1 MQVGTGKQIPAPAMQ
16 RFKKMAYLVSKC
28 SPYCLKMNRAF
39 QIILICLLAC
49 SIKTTLWAQ
58 AEAESASGSLEL
70 QSSFSKKVVT
80 IPVQSKISVKYTVG
94 PRRYHNLTLD
104 EVQDTSVV
112 ISGTRVGVQYLEEI
126 TVRDEDRYRAGKTV
140 FWISIG
146 VFLGFLVLLAVLA
159 AMTIYAIGAIIALA
173 ILVTLV
179 GIAAAIAMPAGV
191 IVGIV
196 LMAVAAKTYSLWK
209 DWKLV
214 THPTNSDD

>member
-1 MQVGTGKQIPAPAMQ
+1 MQ

-28 SPYCLKMNRAF
+28 SPYCLKMNRALH
-39 QIILICLLAC
+39 ILLVCLLAC
-49 SIKTTLWAQ
+49 SFKTTLWAQ
-58 AEAESASGSLEL
+58 AEAESAGGSLEL
-70 QSSFSKKVVT
+70 QSTFSKKVVT
-80 IPVQSKISVKYTVG
+80 IPAHTKIGVKYTVG
-94 PRRYHNLTLD
+94 PRRYHHQTLD
-104 EVQDTSVV
+104 AVLDTSVV

-146 VFLGFLVLLAVLA
+146 VFLGFLALLAILA
-159 AMTIYAIGAIIALA
+159 ALTIYALGAIIALA

-196 LMAVAAKTYSLWK
+196 LMAVAAKKYSLAK
-209 DWKLV
+209 EWKLV